1 MNQIARMAITP
12 KRKDARVDRTRSA
25 LRTALLHLL
34 DDRSFAQITIRDI
47 CARAGTGY
55 ATYFRHY
62 PDKHALLNDLAAA
75 EVSEL
80 LERALPI
87 LFSVDSYAACVTL
100 CSYVDENH
108 ELWSA
113 LLTGGASGTLRE
125 EFARQ
130 SQQLAKNQA
139 PADRPQSRVPADLA
153 VAFGVSGVVEIL
165 TWWLQHRNALTLDQ
179 VADILN
185 RLVIAPILHR

>member
-1 MNQIARMAITP
+1 MNQISRAAITP
-12 KRKDARVDRTRSA
+12 RRKDARIERTRIA

-34 DDRSFAQITIRDI
+34 DDRSFDQITIRDI
-47 CARAGTGY
+47 CARASTGY

-62 PDKHALLNDLAAA
+62 PDKHALLNDLAAV
-75 EVSEL
+75 EVAEL
-80 LERALPI
+80 LKRALPI

-100 CSYVDENH
+100 CGYVDQNR

-130 SQQLAKNQA
+130 SQQLAKDQPPSA
-139 PADRPQSRVPADLA
+139 RPQSRVPADLA

-165 TWWLQHRNALTLDQ
+165 TWWLQHPKAFTLDQ
-179 VADILN
+179 IADILN